1 MLVPKY
7 AKKKPKKPK
16 NKKLVN
22 YLRLSLSLICS
33 QYGVPTSHL
42 NTHKQTMSAAAAA
55 VMH

>member
-7 AKKKPKKPK
+7 AKKKK
-16 NKKLVN
+16 NKNQKLVN

>member
-1 MLVPKY
+1 MLIPKY
-7 AKKKPKKPK
+7 A
-16 NKKLVN
+16 KKLVN

>member
-7 AKKKPKKPK
+7 AKKKQKKK
-16 NKKLVN
+16 TKLVN